1 MNRIYTTGRM
11 WPIRGASDLVGA
23 ARRAEGI
30 ARSLGWPAKDA
41 DALSRMVL
49 ELGGNAL
56 ERVGG
61 GTLRLEAGATVAEVI
76 VEDLNGDRAR
86 ANLAVTTTPMPN
98 SILSAAG

>member
-23 ARRAEGI
+23 ARRAEEI
-30 ARSLGWPAKDA
+30 ARSLGWPEKDA

-49 ELGGNAL
+49 ELGGSAL

-61 GTLRLEAGATVAEVI
+61 GSCRLEAGATVAEVV
-76 VEDLNGDRAR
+76 VEDLNGERSR
-86 ANLAVTTTPMPN
+86 ANLTVTATPAPIG
-98 SILSAAG
+98 ILSAAS